1 MINPPTPE
9 ESKIFSL
16 QAYDRVVIVADLIME
31 HFLEGNSN
39 PPSELIDAY
48 YDAVDEATAYINGN
62 RLHESVV
69 KPNSDFYEQMNEK
82 FGLEENKKK
91 NLDTTPDLF

>member
-9 ESKIFSL
+9 ESKILAL

-31 HFLEGNSN
+31 HWLEGNAN
-39 PPSELIDAY
+39 PPKELIDAY
-48 YDAVDEATAYINGN
+48 YDAVDEATFFINGN

-69 KPNSDFYEQMNEK
+69 RPNGNFYEQLHEK
-82 FGLEENKKK
+82 FGLEKNKKL
-91 NLDTTPDLF
+91 LDKTPDLF